1 MKNILHKRDSRG
13 RAFHGWLLSYHTFS
27 FADYF
32 RPDRMNFGALRVLSH
47 DRIDGGQGFMT
58 HPHKNMEIVTIPLE
72 GALQHKDS
80 TRREAIIRK
89 CEVQIM
95 SAGQGIA
102 HSEENASETDPV
114 SLLQI
119 WVIPEKMNI
128 PPRYE
133 QKVFDL
139 ADRQNRFQ
147 VVVSPDQENGALWIN
162 QRAVFSLAKL
172 EQGKKISYQKRF
184 PENGVYFFLIGGEAQ
199 IAGESLSA
207 RDGYGITGSG
217 DISVHAVSETEILAI
232 EVPMEI

>member
-1 MKNILHKRDSRG
+1 MKNILHKSDSRG

-32 RPDRMNFGALRVLSH
+32 RPDRMNFGALRVLND

-80 TRREAIIRK
+80 TGREAIIRK
-89 CEVQIM
+89 GEVQIM
-95 SAGQGIA
+95 SAGRGIA
-102 HSEENASETDPV
+102 HSEENASDKDPV

-119 WVIPEKMNI
+119 WVIPEEMDI

-133 QKVFDL
+133 QREFALDE
-139 ADRQNRFQ
+139 RRNRFQ
-147 VVVSPDQENGALWIN
+147 VVVSPDRENGALWIN
-162 QRAVFSLAKL
+162 QRAVFSLAQI
-172 EQGKKISYQKRF
+172 EVGHKISYQKKNS
-184 PENGVYFFLIGGEAQ
+184 ENGVYFFLIQGELRVDGQ
-199 IAGESLSA
+199 FLSA
-207 RDGYGITGSG
+207 RDGYGVTGAG
-217 DISVHAVSETEILAI
+217 DITLEAVSESEILAI

>member
-1 MKNILHKRDSRG
+1 MKNVLHKNDSRG

-32 RPDRMNFGALRVLSH
+32 RPDRMNFGALRVLND

-80 TRREAIIRK
+80 TGREAVIRK
-89 CEVQIM
+89 GEVQIM
-95 SAGQGIA
+95 SAGTGIA
-102 HSEENASETDPV
+102 HSEENASEKDPV

-119 WVIPEKMNI
+119 WVLPEKMNI

-133 QKVFDL
+133 QKEFDL
-139 ADRQNRFQ
+139 GDRKNRFQ
-147 VVVSPDQENGALWIN
+147 LVVSPDQENGALWIN
-162 QRAVFSLAKL
+162 QKAIFALA
-172 EQGKKISYQKRF
+172 QIDTGKKIVYPKKFSA
-184 PENGVYFFLIGGEAQ
+184 NGVYFFVISGEVQVNGQNLA
-199 IAGESLSA
+199 E
-207 RDGYGITGSG
+207 RDGYGVTEGGELAITASK
-217 DISVHAVSETEILAI
+217 DSEILAI